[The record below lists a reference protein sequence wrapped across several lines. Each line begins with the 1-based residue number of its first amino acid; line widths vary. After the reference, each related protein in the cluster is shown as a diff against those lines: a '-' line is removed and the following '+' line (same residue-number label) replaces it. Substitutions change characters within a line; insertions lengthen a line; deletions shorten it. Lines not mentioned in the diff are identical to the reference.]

1 MNRPH
6 AHIPIITACILMLIP
21 AVTAQAAVTATDE
34 ITAYF
39 RVMWGLFIVLAI
51 MLVLFAFLK
60 KRFSIINPR
69 SSKAIRVLEIQ
80 PLMPK
85 KSICLIEVRGK
96 EYLIGI
102 ANESITLLAD
112 MNSNGK
118 SSFQDILDDSH
129 NRQQS

>member
-1 MNRPH
+1 MTRPKSR
-6 AHIPIITACILMLIP
+6 IPSIVICVLALAP
-21 AVTAQAAVTATDE
+21 AVYAQAAVAETDT

-39 RVMWGLFIVLAI
+39 RLMWGLLIVLAI
-51 MLVLFAFLK
+51 MLVLFAIVK
-60 KRFSIINPR
+60 KRFSVINPR
-69 SSKAIRVLEIQ
+69 STKAIRVLEIQ

-112 MNSNGK
+112 MSTG
-118 SSFQDILDDSH
+118 SQSFQDILDDS
-129 NRQQS
+129 NKRQQP

>member
-1 MNRPH
+1 MNRPYS
-6 AHIPIITACILMLIP
+6 HIQIIATCVLALAP
-21 AVTAQAAVTATDE
+21 AASAQAAVAATSD

-39 RVMWGLFIVLAI
+39 RVMWGLLIVLAI

-69 SSKAIRVLEIQ
+69 STKAIRVLEIQ

-96 EYLIGI
+96 EYLLGI

-112 MNSNGK
+112 MNNSNK

-129 NRQQS
+129 NGQQP